1 MYEIAADWTLV
12 TPPTI
17 EPLSLAEA
25 KQHAVIV
32 QTDDDVLISAY
43 IVAARQAAESYL
55 GRGLLTQTWRL
66 QLSAW
71 ADAIALPMAAPLQS
85 APTAPLVQYYDQSGV
100 LQTLATSFYIVDTT
114 SEPGR
119 ILRAPNQILPFVQ
132 YDRLDAITI
141 TYVCGWTAA
150 AQVPELIK
158 HGLRLYIAAQDADR
172 TGGDA
177 SSETARQ
184 AAAACWRTAGPIYWR
199 PPVCL
204 P

>member
-1 MYEIAADWTLV
+1 MYEISYDWTLV
-12 TPPTI
+12 TPPAT

-32 QTDDDVLISAY
+32 QTDDDVLITAY

-55 GRGLLTQTWRL
+55 GRGLLTQTWKL

-71 ADAIALPMAAPLQS
+71 ADVIALPMAAPLQTVS
-85 APTAPLVQYYDQSGV
+85 SVQYYDQAGV
-100 LQTLATSFYIVDTT
+100 LQTLATSFYVVDTT
-114 SEPGR
+114 AEPGR
-119 ILRAPNQILPFVQ
+119 ILRAPNQILPFLQ
-132 YDRLDAITI
+132 YDRVDAITI
-141 TYVCGWTAA
+141 TYVCGWMTSAL
-150 AQVPELIK
+150 VPESIK
-158 HGLRLYIAAQDADR
+158 QGLRLYVAAADADR

-184 AAAACWRTAGPIYWR
+184 AAAAVWRNAGPVYWR

-204 P
+204 W